1 MKKLLLCTTAL
12 AGFVAGS
19 AFADESAANTM
30 QVTVGG
36 NSKFE
41 AGSVSRT
48 KANRTEY
55 SFSPNQET
63 STFYTSQKAYLKAE
77 GKADDMVYGAVIRL
91 QTVGNSSNGLGDTRN
106 DRSHIFLDTNAGSV
120 QLGSNFAASKL
131 FQVDAGTIAS
141 GTGGASDGDWPTFVD
156 IGTKAQSD
164 DQYDASSYLAQNA
177 DTLSDR
183 LDGRVEGSRK
193 ITYISPTISGVRLGV
208 SFTPDLQNNG
218 GEGFLDENRATYLGR
233 ELRVKNIWSLALSY
247 NNSFNDVD
255 VALSAAANFGT
266 ANKKNAPVSNV
277 SVSGNTVTGT
287 ITQTGNT
294 ISITNVNVN
303 NNFTGQNVGK
313 GNVNNLKTYAVGG
326 VVGYNGFKFALSYAD
341 DGKSLAPQ
349 NTPANFPNG
358 GGSNFRSSWWTSG
371 IAYES
376 GPGSVSLTYM
386 NAKKGNKNSGIA
398 NVTNSD
404 GTTTSYN
411 YGQVKTTVWSL
422 GAAYE
427 VAPGLKPFAE
437 IDQVQFKQQNVI
449 NGNTKYKAT
458 VYLLGTRIKF

>member
-48 KANRTEY
+48 KSQRTAY
-55 SFSPNQET
+55 SFSPNQES

-77 GKADDMVYGAVIRL
+77 GKSDDLVYGAVIRL

-120 QLGSNFAASKL
+120 QLGTNFAASKL
-131 FQVDAGTIAS
+131 LSVDAGTIAS
-141 GTGGASDGDWPTFVD
+141 GSGGASDGDWGTFVD
-156 IGTKAQSD
+156 GAWSKNSNSA
-164 DQYDASSYLAQNA
+164 YDNDLVLTNA
-177 DTLSDR
+177 DQLSDK
-183 LDGRVEGSRK
+183 LDGRVEGARK

-218 GEGFLDENRATYLGR
+218 GEGASDDNKATYLGTQ
-233 ELRVKNIWSLALSY
+233 LRVKNIWSLALSY

-255 VALSAAANFGT
+255 IALSATGNAGSY
-266 ANKKNAPVSNV
+266 NKKTLPNNGDNLAGATISDNMFTITEDD
-277 SVSGNTVTGT
+277 GTVTT
-287 ITQTGNT
+287 IAQNGQTT
-294 ISITNVNVN
+294 TFTPANVNR
-303 NNFTGQNVGK
+303 
-313 GNVNNLKTYAVGG
+313 NNLKTYALGG
-326 VVGYNGFKFALSYAD
+326 VVGYNGFKFALSYGN
-341 DGKSLAPQ
+341 DGKSLSPQ
-349 NTPANFPNG
+349 NSPSNNAG
-358 GGSNFRSSWWTSG
+358 IGGSNYRSSWWTSG

-386 NAKKGNKNSGIA
+386 NGTKGNKNSG
-398 NVTNSD
+398 SD
-404 GTTTSYN
+404 NN
-411 YGQVKTTVWSL
+411 YPQTKTAVWSI

-437 IDQVQFKQQNVI
+437 IDQVTLTPKKVV

>member
-12 AGFVAGS
+12 VGFVAGS

-48 KANRTEY
+48 KSQRTAY
-55 SFSPNQET
+55 SFSPNQES

-77 GKADDMVYGAVIRL
+77 GKSDDLVYGAVVRL
-91 QTVGNSSNGLGDTRN
+91 QTVANSANGLGDTRN

-120 QLGSNFAASKL
+120 QLGTNFAASKL
-131 FQVDAGTIAS
+131 MQVDAGTIAS
-141 GTGGASDGDWPTFVD
+141 GSGGASDGDWPTFVD
-156 IGTKAQSD
+156 GAWERTANSA
-164 DQYDASSYLAQNA
+164 YDNDAVFTNA
-177 DTLSDR
+177 DQLSDK
-183 LDGRVEGSRK
+183 LDGRVEGARK

-218 GEGFLDENRATYLGR
+218 GEGALDDNKATYLGSQ
-233 ELRVKNIWSLALSY
+233 LRVKNIWSLALSY

-255 VALSAAANFGT
+255 VALSATGNSGT
-266 ANKKNAPVSNV
+266 FNKRSVSNPDGIQAV
-277 SVSGNTVTGT
+277 NLVGPK
-287 ITQTGNT
+287 GNT
-294 ISITNVNVN
+294 ISTYVAPNGAMATSQQIANLQSGNL
-303 NNFTGQNVGK
+303 QNR
-313 GNVNNLKTYAVGG
+313 NNLKTYALGG
-326 VVGYNGFKFALSYAD
+326 VVGYNGFKVALSYGS
-341 DGKSLAPQ
+341 DGKSLSPT
-349 NTPANFPNG
+349 NVPANQPNL
-358 GGSNFRSSWWTSG
+358 GGSNYKSTWWTSG
-371 IAYES
+371 VAYES

-386 NAKKGNKNSGIA
+386 NGTKGNKNSG
-398 NVTNSD
+398 SD
-404 GTTTSYN
+404 NN
-411 YGQVKTTVWSL
+411 YPQVKTTVWSL

-437 IDQVQFKQQNVI
+437 IDQVTLKPKKVT

>member
-48 KANRTEY
+48 KTNRTAY

-63 STFYTSQKAYLKAE
+63 SAFYTSQKAYLKAE
-77 GKADDMVYGAVIRL
+77 GKSDDLVYGAVIRL

-120 QLGSNFAASKL
+120 QLGTNFAASKL
-131 FQVDAGTIAS
+131 FQIDAGTIAS
-141 GTGGASDGDWPTFVD
+141 GSGGASDGDWPTFVD
-156 IGTKAQSD
+156 VGTKANSSN
-164 DQYDASSYLAQNA
+164 QYDVNQLFLQNA
-177 DTLSDR
+177 DTVSDR
-183 LDGRVEGSRK
+183 LDGRVEGARK

-218 GEGFLDENRATYLGR
+218 GENLAGDNKATYLGR

-255 VALSAAANFGT
+255 IALSAAGNFGT
-266 ANKKNAPVSNV
+266 ANKKSSDVSNV

-287 ITQTGNT
+287 FTDENGQARNFT
-294 ISITNVNVN
+294 INNSNISNSNV
-303 NNFTGQNVGK
+303 TGQNVGK
-313 GNVNNLKTYAVGG
+313 GNVNNLKTYALGG
-326 VVGYNGFKFALSYAD
+326 VVGYNGFKFALSYAN
-341 DGKSLAPQ
+341 DGKSLSPQ
-349 NTPANFPNG
+349 NTPANYPNG

-386 NAKKGNKNSGIA
+386 NGTKGNKNSGTA
-398 NVTNSD
+398 SNGYS
-404 GTTTSYN
+404 
-411 YGQVKTTVWSL
+411 YGQVNTTVWSL

-437 IDQVQFKQQNVI
+437 IDQVQFKPKNVV